1 MFIIVSRILLP
12 KGAVGLTLF
21 PFILVSKKS
30 YLDDKVLVNHEKIHI
45 KQQMELLILPFYF
58 WYLIDFGIQYLKY
71 KNKHEAYRNIIFEK
85 EAYKHEKDVDY
96 LKTRKIFGFL
106 R

>member
-1 MFIIVSRILLP
+1 MIIITSPIFLP
-12 KGAVGLTLF
+12 KGIRGLTLF
-21 PFILVSKKS
+21 PFVFLSEKS
-30 YLDDKVLVNHEKIHI
+30 DLHDKVLINHEIIHI
-45 KQQMELLILPFYF
+45 RQQLELLVLPFYL